1 MLLTL
6 KNRQKYFCAW
16 CLFSSKWLQ
25 YVIFLFLLKL
35 WELGLES
42 LLACGDLEIL
52 LFSPASCLSRF
63 EHFFLILPFLQ
74 DVGKTFQ
81 VAFSAKVFLHSELLV
96 LQLSIANCPLIK
108 YFSLPNWETFGITLS
123 LRVYLK
129 SPSVSRSLP
138 NVERRCFLASMLKYP
153 GECLPV
159 TPGDATK
166 SYLKRAAVVDSYWRR
181 YSQIS
186 SCRIF
191 VSQANLLLKMIF
203 MYCLKAKKLKFTKGF
218 IIYFGLV
225 AMITTQILWK
235 N

>member
-16 CLFSSKWLQ
+16 CLVSSKWLQ
-25 YVIFLFLLKL
+25 DVIFLFLLKL
-35 WELGLES
+35 RELGLEL
-42 LLACGDLEIL
+42 LLACVDLKIP

-74 DVGKTFQ
+74 DVEKPFQ
-81 VAFSAKVFLHSELLV
+81 VAFSAKVFLHSELLA
-96 LQLSIANCPLIK
+96 LQLPIANCPLIK
-108 YFSLPNWETFGITLS
+108 HFNLPYWETFGITLS

-129 SPSVSRSLP
+129 SSSVSRSLP
-138 NVERRCFLASMLKYP
+138 DVERRCFLASMLKYP
-153 GECLPV
+153 RECLPV

-181 YSQIS
+181 YSQVS

-191 VSQANLLLKMIF
+191 VSQANF
-203 MYCLKAKKLKFTKGF
+203 MYSLKAKKLKFTKGF